1 MKVQGIIFDMDG
13 LMFDTERLGYF
24 LWKKAVEE
32 FGVNLTEDI
41 FLETIGVSIQKTK
54 EIHEKYF
61 GKDYPFE
68 EIYKREIKLT
78 EEYIEKNGVPI
89 KDGLL
94 DLLQFLEGKHLK
106 KAVATSTER
115 KNTEYLLEKAKIKE
129 KFDAI
134 ICGDDISK
142 SKPEPDIFLCT
153 AQKLNVNPKEC
164 IVLED
169 SDAGILAAKRAHMI
183 PILIPDFKK
192 PSSETIEMA
201 YKVFNSLKEVKDFLE
216 KVLK

>member
-1 MKVQGIIFDMDG
+1 MRVQGIIFDMDG
-13 LMFDTERLGYF
+13 LMFDTERIGYF
-24 LWKKAVEE
+24 LWKKAGEE
-32 FGVNLTEDI
+32 FGINLTEDI
-41 FLETIGVSIQKTK
+41 FLETIGVNIQKTK
-54 EIHEKYF
+54 EILEKYF
-61 GKDYPFE
+61 GKEHPFE
-68 EIYKREIKLT
+68 EIYKRKIKLT
-78 EEYIEKNGVPI
+78 EEYIEKNGVPL
-89 KDGLL
+89 KEGLL
-94 DLLQFLEGKHLK
+94 DLLQFLEEKNIK

-115 KNTEYLLEKAKIKE
+115 EYAEYLLEKAKIKE
-129 KFDAI
+129 KFDVI
-134 ICGDDISK
+134 VCGDDISK

-192 PSSETIEMA
+192 PSSKTIEIA

-216 KVLK
+216 KILE